1 MPNSIQTWYNSLNDE
16 NTLFKVED
24 PVAFKEATAAI
35 LCNIINLKHVQKKDE
50 LHEFCD
56 LFKSEFHLSDEDA
69 QKIFDNSADIQSN
82 IEKYTAIIKEQLDG
96 DEYKMMAF
104 MKMLNRF
111 IIIDKCKE
119 EDYCVFEKVKEQL
132 FAS

>member
-35 LCNIINLKHVQKKDE
+35 LCSILDLKHVKKKDE
-50 LHEFCD
+50 LHQFCD
-56 LFKSEFHLSDEDA
+56 LFKAEFHLSDEDTK
-69 QKIFDNSADIQSN
+69 KIFNNSKNMESTIK
-82 IEKYTAIIKEQLDG
+82 KYTKIIKEQLNG

-119 EDYCVFEKVKEQL
+119 EDYCIFDKVKEQL
-132 FAS
+132 FSS